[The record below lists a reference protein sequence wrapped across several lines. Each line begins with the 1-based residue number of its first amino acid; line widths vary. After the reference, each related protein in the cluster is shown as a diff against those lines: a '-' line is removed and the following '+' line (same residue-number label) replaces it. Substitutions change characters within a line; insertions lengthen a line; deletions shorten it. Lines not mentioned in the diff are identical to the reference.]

1 MPDVILVDENDNPV
15 GTCEK
20 LDAHRR
26 KLLHRAFSIFIF
38 NDKKELLLQRRA
50 ISKYHSGGLWT
61 NTVCSH
67 PAPNEDTIAAAHRRL
82 VEEMGFD
89 TDLKELF
96 TFSYMH
102 EFDNGITENEFDHV
116 ILGRYNADPIPNPEE
131 AEEWKWATEDEINF
145 DIKENSDK
153 YTYWFKIA
161 FPKVMAQSW

>member
-1 MPDVILVDENDNPV
+1 MADVILVDEKDNPI

-20 LDAHRR
+20 LEAHKK

-38 NDKKELLLQRRA
+38 NDKNELLLQRRA

-67 PAPNEDTIAAAHRRL
+67 PRPSEDTISAAHRRL

-89 TDLKELF
+89 TEVMEIF
-96 TFSYMH
+96 TFSYKH

-116 ILGRYNADPIPNPEE
+116 IVGKYNEDPVANPEE
-131 AEEWKWATEDEINF
+131 VEEWKWATREEVLL
-145 DIKENSDK
+145 DIKENPDK

-161 FPKVMAQSW
+161 FPKVTL